1 MLSHHSLWTQSPR
14 IWSGSQLGKPSPP
27 GAPTLGDSQPWPLRP
42 PTVRARPEPP
52 RGSRERTSPPN
63 RPTAAA
69 PQRRR
74 PTVAPW
80 RRGEA
85 ARQRPPVRTALPPA
99 VPRPGYLLAALG
111 NGVALTARTGRGW
124 RALATPPCASCP
136 QPRAQAI
143 PTQIRSQPRGAPAAP
158 RRRSAPSSAA
168 LRGPCAGQ
176 TAANAESAPVLLLSP
191 SVSRQ
196 QTNTLRT
203 SPTRS
208 ICWVK
213 IKHCYPAS
221 PACRRPG
228 NTLTLE
234 H

>member
-99 VPRPGYLLAALG
+99 VPRPGTCSPRWGTGSPSQPGPAAAGGLWPRPRARAARSRALRPSRHRSGHSPAGRPRPHGAALPPP
-111 NGVALTARTGRGW
+111 ARLCEAP
-124 RALATPPCASCP
+124 ALARQRPALKAP
-136 QPRAQAI
+136 Q
-143 PTQIRSQPRGAPAAP
+143 SYCF
-158 RRRSAPSSAA
+158 
-168 LRGPCAGQ
+168 L
-176 TAANAESAPVLLLSP
+176 PV
-191 SVSRQ
+191 
-196 QTNTLRT
+196 
-203 SPTRS
+203 
-208 ICWVK
+208 
-213 IKHCYPAS
+213 
-221 PACRRPG
+221 
-228 NTLTLE
+228 
-234 H
+234 